1 MTYDET
7 LAYIHSTLKFG
18 SKPGLSRIRALMEA
32 CGNPQKSTRFVHITG
47 TNGKGSTTTMLT
59 NIFRRAGYRVG
70 TFLSPYVDNFRER
83 MQINGELIPPAAL
96 TAELERL
103 LPKIEA
109 IKELGHTQPTE
120 FEIVTALALN
130 WFAHEQCD
138 IVMLE
143 VGMGGRLDCT
153 NVIDAPEAAV
163 LTPVSL
169 DHTKVLG
176 STVAEIA
183 QDKCGIIKPGCDAV
197 TCYGQAPEALAVLR
211 ADCAAKGVPLHI
223 PDESALDLLLCDIS
237 GSRAEYDGLALRVN
251 MAGMHQLQNAVTAL
265 TAARA
270 LRARGWKVSDAD
282 ITDGIADTR
291 FAGRLEIIRRDPL
304 VLLDGGHNP
313 AGVDAAARAID
324 DSLAG
329 RRLITVMGMCAD
341 KATAYCIPE
350 IARRSAVFI
359 ATQCDIPRALPAS
372 EVARLAVGHCR
383 DVHWNERVST
393 ACQIALSLA
402 DPGDVILVCGTLYIL
417 HDAREALTVKA

>member
-70 TFLSPYVDNFRER
+70 SFLSPYVDNFRER
-83 MQINGELIPPAAL
+83 MQIDGELIPPAAL

-153 NVIDAPEAAV
+153 NVIDAP
-163 LTPVSL
+163 
-169 DHTKVLG
+169 
-176 STVAEIA
+176 
-183 QDKCGIIKPGCDAV
+183 
-197 TCYGQAPEALAVLR
+197 
-211 ADCAAKGVPLHI
+211 
-223 PDESALDLLLCDIS
+223 
-237 GSRAEYDGLALRVN
+237 
-251 MAGMHQLQNAVTAL
+251 
-265 TAARA
+265 
-270 LRARGWKVSDAD
+270 
-282 ITDGIADTR
+282 
-291 FAGRLEIIRRDPL
+291 
-304 VLLDGGHNP
+304 
-313 AGVDAAARAID
+313 
-324 DSLAG
+324 
-329 RRLITVMGMCAD
+329 
-341 KATAYCIPE
+341 
-350 IARRSAVFI
+350 
-359 ATQCDIPRALPAS
+359 
-372 EVARLAVGHCR
+372 
-383 DVHWNERVST
+383 
-393 ACQIALSLA
+393 
-402 DPGDVILVCGTLYIL
+402 
-417 HDAREALTVKA
+417 